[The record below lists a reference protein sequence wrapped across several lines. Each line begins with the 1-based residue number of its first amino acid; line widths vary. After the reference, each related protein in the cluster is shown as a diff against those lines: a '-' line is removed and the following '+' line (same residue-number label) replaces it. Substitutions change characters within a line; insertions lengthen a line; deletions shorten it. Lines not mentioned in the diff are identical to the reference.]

1 MSRFFRLFLLYHCFI
16 FGNMDKGEVHD
27 NSLQFVFFL
36 GKDRLFPEF
45 GGTFGSNFHMERFS
59 DRARLLILNVPPTL
73 FSISKAIEC
82 VSCLTWKWRV
92 FTLILTLDPT
102 VSKRSKHK
110 FAETLQI

>member
-1 MSRFFRLFLLYHCFI
+1 MY
-16 FGNMDKGEVHD
+16 D
-27 NSLQFVFFL
+27 NSLQFVFFFP

-59 DRARLLILNVPPTL
+59 DRARPLILNVPPTL
-73 FSISKAIEC
+73 FSISKAIES
-82 VSCLTWKWRV
+82 VGCLTWKWRV